1 MGYSCTKS
9 MANTGCIGWDKTVV
23 TTLIGSVNLK
33 KLLCSLY
40 RQHLCNPDIIYQ
52 TIILQLLTY
61 PTANFFFLF

>member
-33 KLLCSLY
+33 NYFVVCIDNIYAILILFI
-40 RQHLCNPDIIYQ
+40 RQ
-52 TIILQLLTY
+52 
-61 PTANFFFLF
+61 